1 MPKSRIRRKV
11 DFTPPATR
19 GGNGAGVSGR
29 WVAPA
34 MVTLLVLGLVWIVV
48 YYITEASLPMMSALG
63 GWNLV
68 VGMGLITAGF
78 ILATK
83 WR

>member
-1 MPKSRIRRKV
+1 MPKSRIRRKA

-19 GGNGAGVSGR
+19 PAGSTGIPSR
-29 WVAPA
+29 WIAPL
-34 MVTLLVLGLVWIVV
+34 MVTLLVLGLLWIVV
-48 YYITEASLPMMSALG
+48 YYLTEASLPLMSTLG

-68 VGMGLITAGF
+68 IGMGLITLGF
-78 ILATK
+78 IAATK

>member
-19 GGNGAGVSGR
+19 AGGGPGGSGR
-29 WVAPA
+29 WVAPV
-34 MVTLLVLGLVWIVV
+34 MVTLLVLGLAWIVV
-48 YYITEASLPMMSALG
+48 YYVTQASLPVMSALG
-63 GWNLV
+63 GWNLII
-68 VGMGLITAGF
+68 GMGLITAGF
-78 ILATK
+78 IAATK

>member
-1 MPKSRIRRKV
+1 VPRSRIRRKV

-19 GGNGAGVSGR
+19 DGSSAGIPRR
-29 WVAPA
+29 WVAPL
-34 MVTLLVLGLVWIVV
+34 MVTLLVLGLAWIVV
-48 YYITEASLPMMSALG
+48 YYLTEGNLPGMSALG

-68 VGMGLITAGF
+68 IGMGLITAGF
-78 ILATK
+78 ITATK

>member
-1 MPKSRIRRKV
+1 MRRKA

-19 GGNGAGVSGR
+19 VSSGGGIPR
-29 WVAPA
+29 QWVAPL
-34 MVTLLVLGLVWIVV
+34 MVTFLVLGLLWIVV
-48 YYITEASLPMMSALG
+48 YYLTEANLPLMSALG

-68 VGMGLITAGF
+68 IGMGLITAGF
-78 ILATK
+78 LAATK